1 MKPYFPGSIILAL
14 LLLLVGCTA
23 SPNDGAKLCRSA
35 DKIRKH
41 VEANGDPNLQVTIR
55 TGNSSD
61 GELIESLLACA
72 VESEDL
78 PLVKL
83 VVEKGAKINRRD
95 VSRSAA
101 APLHHAR
108 NVDIAKFLLDKG
120 AETNAKTLTGDT
132 PLFWAASPE
141 IASLLIDRGANVKAI
156 NQQGETPLHRFTG
169 GQTVNG
175 EYKKLKLQSS
185 QLLISGGADV
195 NAPDFEGNSPL
206 HKVSDPDIA
215 ELLLAHGANVNAK
228 NKKLQTPLHTVAS
241 RTCRN
246 SAALDFLLRKGA
258 DVNAQDNTG
267 QTPLHISIEY
277 GGALCKDR
285 IFTLLKYGADVDLK
299 DRSGSSPLNQAIQN
313 YERWIEPYKEINGL
327 PESDQKAMQKA
338 MQEEEAIINALKE
351 RHRVK
356 NK

>member
-1 MKPYFPGSIILAL
+1 MKPYFPGSIALGL
-14 LLLLVGCTA
+14 LLLLAGCTA

-35 DKIRKH
+35 DEIRKY

-55 TGNSSD
+55 HGGSSD

-120 AETNAKTLTGDT
+120 AEANAKTLTGDT

-156 NQQGETPLHRFTG
+156 NQQGETALHHFVG
-169 GQTVNG
+169 GQTVND
-175 EYKKLKLQSS
+175 EYKQLKLQLS
-185 QLLISGGADV
+185 QILVSRGADV
-195 NAPDFEGNSPL
+195 NATDAQGNAPL
-206 HKVSDPDIA
+206 HGVFDQDLA
-215 ELLLAHGANVNAK
+215 GFLLTHGARINIR
-228 NKKLQTPLHTVAS
+228 NKKLRTPLHTAA
-241 RTCRN
+241 RN
-246 SAALDFLLRKGA
+246 SCRSGDLIEFLLRAGA
-258 DVNAQDNTG
+258 EINTRDDQG
-267 QTPLHISIEY
+267 KTPLHVAIDR
-277 GGALCKDR
+277 GGGYCKEK
-285 IFTLLKYGADVDLK
+285 IAVLLKYNADVDLK
-299 DRSGSSPLNQAIQN
+299 DQSGVSPITQAIQH
-313 YERWIEPYKEINGL
+313 YEDLRGPYKL
-327 PESDQKAMQKA
+327 VMP
-338 MQEEEAIINALKE
+338 EEEELIRSLENQRNPLIRGLKKKLGL
-351 RHRVK
+351 H
-356 NK
+356 

>member
-1 MKPYFPGSIILAL
+1 MKPYFPGSIVLGL
-14 LLLLVGCTA
+14 LLLLAGCTA

-35 DKIRKH
+35 DEIRKY

-55 TGNSSD
+55 HGGSSD

-120 AETNAKTLTGDT
+120 AEANAKTLTGDT

-156 NQQGETPLHRFTG
+156 NQQGETALHHFAA
-169 GQTVNG
+169 GQTVND

-185 QLLISGGADV
+185 QILISGGANV
-195 NAPDFEGNSPL
+195 NAPDFEGNAPV
-206 HKVSDPDIA
+206 HKVLDHDIA
-215 ELLLAHGANVNAK
+215 ELLVAHGANFNAK
-228 NKKLQTPLHTVAS
+228 NKKLQTPIHTVAF

-246 SAALDFLLRKGA
+246 SAALDVLLRKGA
-258 DVNAQDNTG
+258 DVNAQDDTG
-267 QTPLHISIEY
+267 KTPLHISIEY
-277 GGALCKDR
+277 GRAYCKDR
-285 IFTLLKYGADVDLK
+285 IFTLLKYGANVDLK
-299 DRSGSSPLNQAIQN
+299 DKSGTSPLSQAVQN
-313 YERWIEPYKEINGL
+313 YERSIGPYKEIKGL
-327 PESDQKAMQKA
+327 PESYQKAI
-338 MQEEEAIINALKE
+338 QEEEAMINALKE
-351 RHRVK
+351 QQHRLK
-356 NK
+356 Q